1 MCGFAL
7 SRSRAHGSQLGDTP
21 GEGEKFA
28 GFWWRA
34 VALALDFLVFFA
46 AAMILAVSQGFLVDP
61 LGTADTIGPWF
72 DTWWASLVGL
82 LYFALLESSPWQ
94 GTPGKWLLNLE
105 VTGADGAGIGPLR
118 SLWRNVAKYLSGFIF
133 PVSIGLAV
141 LERKRRTPHDFL
153 AGTRVTRRAR
163 RPPGFTQW
171 WRRTLVVAALGLAA
185 LPFLQ
190 RYGRW
195 ACESPVLRTRSR
207 AAFPSQLEPLPAL
220 SGGLF
225 FERAHADCFPKAY
238 QLSWI
243 WNAWDP
249 AAYRRCMDTIYARR
263 LERLAVLREVGWQ
276 PFRDATWAHL
286 EYEIR
291 VTEGRLP
298 LSGLVEE
305 RLTRCDTGGY
315 SSTGGSIQKSDIR
328 ESGPGLF
335 TVRTLIGLQKK
346 PCELVVRV
354 GYQRWPLAPDLVVT
368 TPTPDPAR
376 VAAEEHEQ
384 RRRREIAG
392 RREACFTQVL
402 GRLGPTETDSTDPGL
417 ERALGRLRSQ
427 DAGTQRLGLEELTH
441 ASPGAARPILRE
453 LVEILA
459 SRSTQ
464 VDSDLLAAIS
474 RADPSGTHA
483 GAALRCLLDNP
494 LAYDRQLAAV
504 GLLRLGDPAGL
515 MTLAAELGQPDK
527 HARLGVL
534 RHLHFEG
541 ELAQGVLPTL
551 VKVCAGDLE
560 AEVRR
565 ECVGTMARVGPQSA
579 GMAQTLATLG
589 AKDPD
594 PEVRARAKEQL
605 ERLRV
610 DALLKAQG
618 SGASWP

>member
-1 MCGFAL
+1 M
-7 SRSRAHGSQLGDTP
+7 
-21 GEGEKFA
+21 
-28 GFWWRA
+28 
-34 VALALDFLVFFA
+34 ALALDFLILFA
-46 AAMILAVSQGFLVDP
+46 AAMILAISQGFLVDP
-61 LGTADTIGPWF
+61 LGAADTIGRWL
-72 DTWWASLVGL
+72 DNWWASLVGL

-105 VTGADGAGIGPLR
+105 VTGPDGAGIGPLR
-118 SLWRNVAKYLSGFIF
+118 SLWRNVAKYLSGFIL

-141 LERKRRTPHDFL
+141 LERERRTPHDFL
-153 AGTRVTRRAR
+153 AATRVKRRAR
-163 RPPGFTQW
+163 RPPGFAQW
-171 WRRTLVVAALGLAA
+171 WRRALFVAALGLAA

-195 ACESPVLRTRSR
+195 ACESPVLHTRSR

-225 FERAHADCFPKAY
+225 FEQAHADCFPKTY
-238 QLSWI
+238 QLSWL
-243 WNAWDP
+243 WNGWDP
-249 AAYRRCMDTIYARR
+249 AAYRRCMDAIYARR

-276 PFRDATWAHL
+276 PFRDATWAYL
-286 EYEIR
+286 EYEIL

-298 LSGLVEE
+298 LSGLVEQ
-305 RLTRCDTGGY
+305 RLMRCDTGGY
-315 SSTGGSIQKSDIR
+315 SSTGGAIQKSDIR

-335 TVRTLIGLQKK
+335 TVRTLTGLQKK

-376 VAAEEHEQ
+376 VLAEEQEQ
-384 RRRREIAG
+384 QRRREIAG
-392 RREACFTQVL
+392 RCAACFAQLL
-402 GRLGPTETDSTDPGL
+402 GRLGPTEGDSANPGL
-417 ERALGRLRSQ
+417 ERALGRIRSQ
-427 DAGTQRLGLEELTH
+427 DARTQRLGLEELAQ

-474 RADPSGTHA
+474 RADPSGTNA
-483 GAALRCLLDNP
+483 AAALRCLLDNP

-504 GLLRLGDPAGL
+504 GLLRLGDPVGIR
-515 MTLAAELGQPDK
+515 TLAAELGQPDK
-527 HARLGVL
+527 HTRLGAL

-541 ELAQGVLPTL
+541 ELAQGALPTL
-551 VKVCAGDLE
+551 VKMCTADPE

-565 ECVGTMARVGPQSA
+565 ECVGTMARVGPQTA
-579 GMAQTLATLG
+579 AVAQALARLG
-589 AKDPD
+589 EIDPD
-594 PEVRARAKEQL
+594 PEVRTRAKEQL
-605 ERLRV
+605 ERLRL
-610 DALLKAQG
+610 DALIKAQAAG
-618 SGASWP
+618 SSSQN